1 MNPPVEY
8 YQVVGEVFR
17 LTDSRSLAEQV
28 DIMRE
33 LASRAA
39 AAAALDRALPVSV
52 SSELRQVREGL
63 VRVARQFR
71 AVRE

>member
-1 MNPPVEY
+1 MTPPVEY